1 MKHHTYYRSRPVLIH
16 LHRRHNK
23 TTVLGVKGQIME
35 RRAHNRKAWP
45 MPWCKQ
51 SGKAGERGR
60 GRARSGTDLSVTW
73 RSSDIHSAVRSRSLK
88 LKKEG
93 NNYSEL
99 L

>member
-51 SGKAGERGR
+51 SGKAGERAVHR
-60 GRARSGTDLSVTW
+60 LRSGQ
-73 RSSDIHSAVRSRSLK
+73 VRNQLVCY
-88 LKKEG
+88 LEEFG
-93 NNYSEL
+93 HPLCSEKQKSKAQKRG
-99 L
+99 